1 VAMRPPNIPS
11 FSLSRRAKI
20 ILSVVGILI
29 LVLIVSN
36 SLVGIYVDW
45 LWFGEVG
52 FRGVFSAI
60 IGTRAV
66 LFVIFG
72 LLMALM
78 IGGNMVVAYL
88 LRPPFRPLSSE
99 QQNLEH
105 EAGEAVASLGGGP

>member
-1 VAMRPPNIPS
+1 MRPPNIPS

-66 LFVIFG
+66 LFVVFG

-99 QQNLEH
+99 
-105 EAGEAVASLGGGP
+105 